1 MGRDMENL
9 LVPLEFRAD
18 ETRESPGML
27 AGVLMSYGSR
37 ANDRPEMFEQG
48 AFHWRESGIIIREQ
62 HNREAPIVRGIPYL
76 EGKEL
81 RIEIPLPNTSRGRDA
96 ATNMRGPNPLYGG
109 LSVEFNS
116 EQETRRAG
124 LRVITRAFLDGA
136 GLVDNPSY
144 LTSTVEV
151 RGEQAFEPRSILTWL

>member
-1 MGRDMENL
+1 MESL
-9 LVPLEFRAD
+9 TIPLEFRAD
-18 ETRESPGML
+18 ETRQSPGLL
-27 AGVLMSYGSR
+27 AGILMAYGSKASDR
-37 ANDRPEMFEQG
+37 AETFEQG
-48 AFHWRESGIIIREQ
+48 AFHWRESGIVIREQ
-62 HNREAPIVRGIPYL
+62 HNREAPIVRAIPYL

-81 RIEIPLPNTSRGRDA
+81 RISIPLPNTSRGRDA

-116 EQETRRAG
+116 EQETRRDG

-151 RGEQAFEPRSILTWL
+151 RKEQVFLPWSIFAWL